1 MPIKYSTVCSGIEAS
16 SVAWDGLGWEPLWF
30 SEIDKFCCSLLS
42 HHYPN
47 VPNLGDMTLISK
59 NETYQS
65 TSPGLIFGGT
75 PCQSFS
81 VAGKRKGLDDERGN
95 LMLHFCRIVRDKSPN
110 WAVWENVPG
119 VLSSNKGKDFACLLS
134 ALCGWE
140 VPAQKWAN
148 SGVVT
153 AAPGGYGLA
162 WRVLDAQYF
171 GVPQQRR
178 RVFLVGYIGDW
189 RRAAAVLFEP
199 ESLQRGFAEGRKE
212 GEKIT
217 ALSKSGVG
225 ASGADDNQ
233 AIAGHII
240 STIMHNGGRAGHS
253 REPSHLVAAN
263 TITTLMRN
271 GKGGTNNRDVT
282 HLAVS
287 NEEGRDGLNLT
298 RSNIGKHVNTQS
310 PLVFQANASAQNTMS
325 VSEKIPTLDKGKGGG
340 MSLYDKSDVR
350 RLMPVECERAQGL
363 PDNYTLV
370 PHNGKEAKDTPRY
383 QSIGNSLAVP
393 VVRWIGE
400 RIDFVDT
407 IPH

>member
-1 MPIKYSTVCSGIEAS
+1 MAIKYATVCSGIEAS
-16 SVAWDGLGWEPLWF
+16 SVAWDDLGWEPLWF

-47 VPNLGDMTLISK
+47 VPNLGDMTLISE
-59 NETYQS
+59 NEKYQNS
-65 TSPGLIFGGT
+65 SPDLIFGGT

-95 LMLHFCRIVRDKSPN
+95 LMLHFCRIVRDKNPN

-199 ESLQRGFAEGRKE
+199 ESLQRGFAEGREE

-217 ALSKSGVG
+217 ALSKKGVG

-233 AIAGHII
+233 AVAGHMIT
-240 STIMHNGGRAGHS
+240 TIMHDGRRAGHS
-253 REPSHLVAAN
+253 REPSHLV
-263 TITTLMRN
+263 
-271 GKGGTNNRDVT
+271 
-282 HLAVS
+282 VS
-287 NEEGRDGLNLT
+287 NGEGKHGFNLT
-298 RSNIGKHVNTQS
+298 RSNISKHIANQT

-325 VSEKIPTLDKGKGGG
+325 VSETMPTLDKGKRGG
-340 MSLYDKSDVR
+340 MSVYEKRGVR
-350 RLMPVECERAQGL
+350 RLMPIECERAQGL

-370 PHNGKEAKDTPRY
+370 PHRGKMAKDTPRY